1 VTVERATRRPI
12 LELNQTLSR
21 DRRRQLGL
29 VLVVV
34 FAYGLALAR
43 AGSSLLPTL
52 LLVAI
57 VALGGVALIHLVA
70 DRLRDPNIDK
80 LGYVFTAKLLLLLV
94 LVYAGWVPE
103 LDPSAPGFGNDP
115 QRFYFTSLDLAAH
128 GFDPESVP
136 STNYVG
142 IFYVYAAVFALFG
155 ETPLAPALINGF
167 VSLVTALLV
176 ILVAYTLRPTRGPR
190 DWTLA
195 LVMLVPDVMW
205 YDVQTSR
212 ETLAMALIAVS
223 TLTAGLHVRTQRNSY
238 GIWQVAIVLF
248 ALAVLGL
255 IRTSM
260 MLPVIAII
268 AFLVI
273 AYGRG
278 APVRRMLG
286 SLAMLVLAVVIGVV
300 DPLVS
305 QAMSGQSV
313 VFNPFR
319 FYVEPLPSAPPST
332 PPQISASPISSPTA
346 FVVAPSA
353 GAPVGSE
360 APLSSPTA
368 AVLQPTVP
376 VPVDAEAPPVLN
388 WTDRSIGLLFAARN
402 PLELVLF
409 APVRVLIYVVA
420 PLPNIA
426 VELGGLAKGSYATW
440 TKASNILSA
449 LTYLLLFPLAVA
461 SLADLVVRRTRS
473 PFLIVHAAFWPIML
487 AIAVGSTQGGVQ
499 VIHERY
505 RVMAIPLMLACVWA
519 GQFASRSVIRWTYAG
534 WLALLA
540 GGALFYIFYKYVLS

>member
-29 VLVVV
+29 VLVIVC
-34 FAYGLALAR
+34 AYGLALAR

-57 VALGGVALIHLVA
+57 VALGGVALIHAVA

-80 LGYVFTAKLLLLLV
+80 LGYVFAAKLFLLLV

-103 LDPSAPGFGNDP
+103 LDPNAPGFGNDP
-115 QRFYFTSLDLAAH
+115 QRFYFTSLDLAAQ

-155 ETPLAPALINGF
+155 QTPLAPALVNGF
-167 VSLVTALLV
+167 ASLVTALLV
-176 ILVAYTLRPTRGPR
+176 ILVAYTLRPVRGPR
-190 DWTLA
+190 DWTLG
-195 LVMLVPDVMW
+195 LVMLVPDIMW

-223 TLTAGLHVRTQRNSY
+223 TLTAGLYVRTQRNSY
-238 GIWQVAIVLF
+238 GTSQVAIVLI
-248 ALAVLGL
+248 ALAGLGL

-300 DPLVS
+300 DPMVS

-319 FYVEPLPSAPPST
+319 FYAEPLPSGPGSAAPQVSAPPV
-332 PPQISASPISSPTA
+332 SSPTA
-346 FVVAPSA
+346 VLIQPST
-353 GAPVGSE
+353 GVPVSSE
-360 APLSSPTA
+360 APPSSPTA
-368 AVLQPTVP
+368 AVVQPTVP
-376 VPVDAEAPPVLN
+376 VPVDAEAPPALN

-402 PLELVLF
+402 PMELILF
-409 APVRVLIYVVA
+409 APIRLLIYVVA
-420 PLPNIA
+420 PLPNIS
-426 VELGGLAKGSYATW
+426 VELVGLGVGSYAAW
-440 TKASNILSA
+440 TKASNVLSA
-449 LTYLLLFPLAVA
+449 LTYLILFPLALA
-461 SLADLVVRRTRS
+461 SLTDLVMRRSRS
-473 PFLIVHAAFWPIML
+473 PFLILHAAFWPIML

-519 GQFASRSVIRWTYAG
+519 GQFAPRPLIRWTYIA
-534 WLALLA
+534 WIALLV
-540 GGALFYIFYKYVLS
+540 GGAVFYIVYKYVLR